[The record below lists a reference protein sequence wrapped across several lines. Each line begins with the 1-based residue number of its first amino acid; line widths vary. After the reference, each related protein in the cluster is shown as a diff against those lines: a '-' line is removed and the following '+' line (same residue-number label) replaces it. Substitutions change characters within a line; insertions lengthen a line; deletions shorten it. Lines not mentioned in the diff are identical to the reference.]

1 MVNIPVLSVKGE
13 SIPEAWERSV
23 VELYENG
30 LRYCRDGPKDKGREQ
45 IDSTMTIEVENPD
58 HEFFMHRGMSCG
70 IDGLLEYQMEMLGA
84 KNSLVVNRYDNT
96 DDPRWPYAY
105 NERFSN
111 YPSRKEAID
120 QIEGLIQNL
129 INEPHMRRANMI
141 TCVPEK
147 DIKSDDP
154 PCLQNVWFFLG
165 PEGNDSYLLNMNYV
179 FRSRNVMIAA
189 PMNMVGLYTLQCY
202 VRDKINE
209 RSGLNVKNGRIV
221 DFINSYHVRADG
233 MENLEKFIES
243 LGKRNFEDR
252 VWSRS
257 HVFGIMLDELQ
268 GVKEKIIGQVRN
280 RCEERKNL
288 SKNSGRRWR
297 GRDLLDIYLEDEIGR
312 IDEISGY
319 MEEFLRC

>member
-45 IDSTMTIEVENPD
+45 VDCTMTIEVENPD

-84 KNSLVVNRYDNT
+84 KNSLVVNRYDNA

-209 RSGLNVKNGRIV
+209 RTDFHVENGRIV
-221 DFINSYHVRADG
+221 DFVHSYHVRADD
-233 MENLEKFIES
+233 MESLEKFIES

-252 VWSRS
+252 VWFRS

-268 GVKEKIIGQVRN
+268 SVKEKIIGQVSD
-280 RCEERKNL
+280 RCEERKKLN
-288 SKNSGRRWR
+288 KNSSWICRE
-297 GRDLLDIYLEDEIGR
+297 LLNKYLENEMGR
-312 IDEISGY
+312 IEEISEY

>member
-84 KNSLVVNRYDNT
+84 KNSLVVNRYDNA

-209 RSGLNVKNGRIV
+209 RTDFHVENGRIV
-221 DFINSYHVRADG
+221 DFVHSYHVRADD
-233 MENLEKFIES
+233 MESLEKFIES

-252 VWSRS
+252 VWFRS

-268 GVKEKIIGQVRN
+268 SVKEKIIGQVSD
-280 RCEERKNL
+280 RCEERKKLN
-288 SKNSGRRWR
+288 KNSSWICRE
-297 GRDLLDIYLEDEIGR
+297 LLNKYLENEMGR
-312 IDEISGY
+312 IEEISEY

>member
-45 IDSTMTIEVENPD
+45 VDCTMTIEVENPD
-58 HEFFMHRGMSCG
+58 HEFFMHRGMSCS

-105 NERFSN
+105 NDRFSN
-111 YPSRKEAID
+111 YPFRKEAID
-120 QIEGLIQNL
+120 QIEGVIQNL

-209 RSGLNVKNGRIV
+209 RTDFHVENGRIV
-221 DFINSYHVRADG
+221 DFVHSYHVRADD

-268 GVKEKIIGQVRN
+268 SVKEKIIGQVSD
-280 RCEERKNL
+280 RCEERKTLN
-288 SKNSGRRWR
+288 KNSSWICRE
-297 GRDLLDIYLEDEIGR
+297 LLNKYLENEMGR
-312 IDEISGY
+312 IEEISEY

>member
-45 IDSTMTIEVENPD
+45 VDCTMTIEVENPD

-105 NERFSN
+105 NDRFSN
-111 YPSRKEAID
+111 YPFRKEAID
-120 QIEGLIQNL
+120 QIEGVIQNL

-147 DIKSDDP
+147 DIKSNDP

-209 RSGLNVKNGRIV
+209 RTDFHVENGRIV
-221 DFINSYHVRADG
+221 DFVHSYHVRADD

-252 VWSRS
+252 VWFRS

-268 GVKEKIIGQVRN
+268 SVKEKIIGQVSD
-280 RCEERKNL
+280 RCEERKKLN
-288 SKNSGRRWR
+288 KNSSWICRE
-297 GRDLLDIYLEDEIGR
+297 LLNKYLENEMGR
-312 IDEISGY
+312 IEEISEY

>member
-13 SIPEAWERSV
+13 SIPEAWESSV

-84 KNSLVVNRYDNT
+84 K
-96 DDPRWPYAY
+96 
-105 NERFSN
+105 
-111 YPSRKEAID
+111 
-120 QIEGLIQNL
+120 

-209 RSGLNVKNGRIV
+209 RTDFHVENGRIV
-221 DFINSYHVRADG
+221 DFVHSYHVRADD

-243 LGKRNFEDR
+243 
-252 VWSRS
+252 
-257 HVFGIMLDELQ
+257 I
-268 GVKEKIIGQVRN
+268 
-280 RCEERKNL
+280 
-288 SKNSGRRWR
+288 
-297 GRDLLDIYLEDEIGR
+297 
-312 IDEISGY
+312 
-319 MEEFLRC
+319 

>member
-1 MVNIPVLSVKGE
+1 
-13 SIPEAWERSV
+13 
-23 VELYENG
+23 
-30 LRYCRDGPKDKGREQ
+30 
-45 IDSTMTIEVENPD
+45 
-58 HEFFMHRGMSCG
+58 
-70 IDGLLEYQMEMLGA
+70 
-84 KNSLVVNRYDNT
+84 
-96 DDPRWPYAY
+96 
-105 NERFSN
+105 
-111 YPSRKEAID
+111 
-120 QIEGLIQNL
+120 
-129 INEPHMRRANMI
+129 MI